1 MRVRVDRTVC
11 QGHTLSAMSAPG
23 VFVLS
28 DEDGHA
34 HVRDADVPPGFEA
47 AVRAAADSC
56 PERAVVIE
64 D

>member
-1 MRVRVDRTVC
+1 
-11 QGHTLSAMSAPG
+11 MSAPD